1 MNAPLP
7 VHTTEINMATH
18 GRDWLL
24 ERVEGLTDEVNEVK
38 PSEYVE
44 ENRYLPASVSPNN
57 PGPMSFDLT
66 PYAREIVDCADINSP
81 VREVTVLKGVQV
93 AYTTAVLES
102 IVMYLIGHVKTAP
115 SMYVTGDK
123 ELAEAR
129 VENYFLQMLE
139 HSGMKHLI
147 QSNDTGNS
155 RKTGKTKNM
164 LQWQGG
170 GWLKPIGSLNATK
183 MRQDTIL
190 YMIKDELDS
199 WPEGVGKDGDP
210 DKLTDDRC
218 KGLWERRKIFRGST
232 PNLMDTSKTYKA
244 YQRGD
249 RRRYYVPCKHCG
261 FMQYLSWGFPDP
273 ETGYKDYGI
282 LWDLDTEGTL
292 INESVRYRCMNCKK
306 DINEYDKRA
315 MFAPESGALWKPT
328 ATPEQEN
335 IRSYHLPAFYSAST
349 MAPWYS
355 LVGDFLAAYDEKNQ
369 RIKDLEK
376 YKTFVNNVKG
386 RPFQVTGFKLTT
398 ETVNALRRD
407 YYSMGDVPNV
417 AARVYGGGP
426 IVFLTCQV
434 DVHKEHLDVAVMGW
448 SRGSRCHLVDY
459 FIIGAVDANDETDP
473 CWANLATHVEDR
485 KYKSDDK
492 DDGELAYKCA
502 ITLID
507 SRYANSAVLNFCEG
521 YENGVFPILGM
532 PRPENYRSITQFQK
546 FTPSTGG
553 VGYKITVD
561 FYKDMLSTVLRR
573 EWTPDMGP
581 QGKQHFS
588 VPCNTTDK
596 QLKELTTEYK
606 KRVSDSKGKK
616 KYIWHRP
623 DNVRNELW
631 DLLVYGHA
639 AKDIMAAMLC
649 VDSWGEEEV
658 SWGDFWDYYEG
669 ELT

>member
-1 MNAPLP
+1 MSA
-7 VHTTEINMATH
+7 VHTTILDIDTQ
-18 GRDWLL
+18 GREWLL
-24 ERVEGLTDEVNEVK
+24 DKIDSLTDEVNEVK
-38 PSEYVE
+38 PSDYAEA
-44 ENRYLPASVSPNN
+44 NRYLPASVSPNN
-57 PGPMSFDLT
+57 PGQFSFDLT
-66 PYAREIVDCADINSP
+66 PYAREIADCADINSP

-93 AYTTAVLES
+93 AYTTAVLEV

-155 RKTGKTKNM
+155 RKTGNTKNM

-170 GWLKPIGSLNATK
+170 GWLKPIGALNATK

-190 YMIKDELDS
+190 FMIKDELDS

-210 DKLTDDRC
+210 DVLTDHRC

-232 PNLMDTSKTYKA
+232 PNLMESSKTYKA
-244 YQRGD
+244 YKLGDQRK
-249 RRRYYVPCKHCG
+249 YYVPCKHCG

-273 ETGYKDYGI
+273 ETGKKDYGI
-282 LWDLDTEGTL
+282 VWEINTNGTL
-292 INESVRYRCMNCKK
+292 INDSVRYRCMNCHK

-315 MFAPESGALWKPT
+315 MFSENGGAKWKPT
-328 ATPEQEN
+328 ATAKAEN

-355 LVGDFLAAYDEKNQ
+355 LVSDFLKSYDEKNN
-369 RIKDLEK
+369 RIKDIEK
-376 YKTFVNNVKG
+376 YKAFVNNVKG
-386 RPFQVTGFKLTT
+386 MPFQVTGFKLTS

-407 YYSMGDVPNV
+407 YYEMGTVPNR
-417 AARVYGGGP
+417 ATRLYSGGP

-434 DVHKEHLDVAVMGW
+434 DVHKAHLDVSVMGW
-448 SRGSRCHLVDY
+448 SRGSRCHLIDY
-459 FIIGAVDANDETDP
+459 FLIDAIDANDEDDP
-473 CWANLATHVEDR
+473 CWQNLGTHIEDR
-485 KYKSDDK
+485 FYESDHTEVDK
-492 DDGELAYKCA
+492 DLTYKCA
-502 ITLID
+502 ITVID
-507 SRYANSAVLNFCEG
+507 SRYANSAVLNFCSQ
-521 YENGVFPILGM
+521 YENAVFPILGM
-532 PRPENYRSITQFQK
+532 PRPENFRSITQFQK
-546 FTPSTGG
+546 FTPALGG
-553 VGYKITVD
+553 TGYKITVD
-561 FYKDMLSTVLRR
+561 YYKDMLSTILRR
-573 EWTPDMGP
+573 EWTSDMGP

-588 VPCNTTDK
+588 VPRNTTDK

-606 KRVSDSKGKK
+606 KRVTDSKGKK

-623 DNVRNELW
+623 DGVRNELW

-639 AKDIMAAMLC
+639 AKDIMAALLC
-649 VDSWGEEEV
+649 VDSWGEDEV
-658 SWGDFWDYYEG
+658 NWDDFWDYYEDSI
-669 ELT
+669 E